1 MPEIRSVRETR
12 LLRAGATLLIA
23 LCMMVWGC
31 QAKEPPLSPAAASFK
46 KAVQEEIARL
56 APALLE
62 PVAKKS
68 TAQINITLQKIFSD
82 PKNEG
87 PLWPYKIVVTDK
99 NGVSLGKYPVERGF
113 SMDFSNYSV
122 VQKCLKN
129 CKTSYGRLFTAKGS
143 NLYVICSPILKGEEV
158 KGILAL
164 ALDAQEVSTKWGIS
178 EQQFLALE
186 INE

>member
-1 MPEIRSVRETR
+1 MSEIRSVRKAR
-12 LLRAGATLLIA
+12 LMKAGTLLLA
-23 LCMMVWGC
+23 LCLIFCGC
-31 QAKEPPLSPAAASFK
+31 RAKEPPLTPAAASFK

-62 PVAKKS
+62 PVAQKN
-68 TAQINITLQKIFSD
+68 TAQINVTLQTIFSD

-99 NGVSLGKYPVERGF
+99 NGVSLGKYPVEKGY

-122 VQKCLKN
+122 VQKCLKD
-129 CKTSYGRLFTAKGS
+129 CKTSYGRLFSAKGAKF
-143 NLYVICSPILKGEEV
+143 YIICSPILKGEEV

-164 ALDAQEVSTKWGIS
+164 GLDGAEVDKKWGIS
-178 EQQFLALE
+178 EQDFLALE
-186 INE
+186 FDR

>member
-1 MPEIRSVRETR
+1 MPEIRAVREIR

-23 LCMMVWGC
+23 LFIIFCGC
-31 QAKEPPLSPAAASFK
+31 RAKEPPLSPAAASFK

-56 APALLE
+56 TPHLLE
-62 PVAKKS
+62 PVAQKS
-68 TAQINITLQKIFSD
+68 TAQINVTLQKIFSD

-99 NGVSLGKYPVERGF
+99 SGVSLGKYPVEKGF
-113 SMDFSNYSV
+113 AMDFSNYSV
-122 VQKCLKN
+122 VQKCLQE
-129 CKTSYGRLFTAKGS
+129 CKTTYGRLFTAKGS

-164 ALDAQEVSTKWGIS
+164 ALDAQEVSTKWHIS
-178 EQQFLALE
+178 EQEFLALE
-186 INE
+186 FNK